1 MNAMKVLSLFDG
13 ISCGMVPLERAG
25 IPVERYVAYEIDED
39 KFEELSLSREAKIE
53 NICLWI
59 KNLKAE
65 IEALKAEKDAF
76 AKRQRSAENKMES
89 LKRYITGYLDGTSFE
104 SAKVKVSFRK
114 SESIEIEEGTIIP
127 DEYLRFKEPE
137 INKTD
142 LKNALKAGIHIQGV
156 QLVENQ
162 NIQIK

>member
-1 MNAMKVLSLFDG
+1 MNLYEIDSAILDCMDLETGEIFDIDRFEELG
-13 ISCGMVPLERAG
+13 LERA
-25 IPVERYVAYEIDED
+25 
-39 KFEELSLSREAKIE
+39 AKIE

-76 AKRQRSAENKMES
+76 AKRQKSAENKMES
-89 LKRYITGYLDGTSFE
+89 LKQYISNYLEGTAYE

-114 SESIEIEEGTIIP
+114 SEALDIMEGAIIP
-127 DEYLRFKEPE
+127 DEYLKFKEPDVDKVE
-137 INKTD
+137 
-142 LKNALKAGIHIQGV
+142 LKKALKSGV
-156 QLVENQ
+156 QIPGVSIIENK

>member
-1 MNAMKVLSLFDG
+1 MNLF
-13 ISCGMVPLERAG
+13 
-25 IPVERYVAYEIDED
+25 EIDTAILDCVDVETGEVFD
-39 KFEELSLSREAKIE
+39 VDRFEELELTRDAKIE

-65 IEALKAEKDAF
+65 AEALKAEKDAF
-76 AKRQRSAENKMES
+76 AQRQKAAETKMES
-89 LKRYITGYLDGTSFE
+89 LKRYISGYLDGTAFE

-114 SESIEIEEGTIIP
+114 SESLEISEDAVIP

-137 INKTD
+137 VNKAD
-142 LKNALKAGIHIQGV
+142 LKKAIKAGLTIGGV
-156 QLVENQ
+156 QLVENN

>member
-1 MNAMKVLSLFDG
+1 MNL
-13 ISCGMVPLERAG
+13 
-25 IPVERYVAYEIDED
+25 YEIDSAILDCMDLETGEIFD
-39 KFEELSLSREAKIE
+39 VDRFEELNLERTVKIE

-76 AKRQRSAENKMES
+76 AKRQKSAENKMES
-89 LKRYITGYLDGTSFE
+89 LKKYISGYLEGTAYE

-114 SESIEIEEGTIIP
+114 SEVLDIMEGAIIP
-127 DEYLRFKEPE
+127 DEYLKFKEPDVDKVE
-137 INKTD
+137 
-142 LKNALKAGIHIQGV
+142 LKKALKSGV
-156 QLVENQ
+156 QIPGVSIVENQ

>member
-1 MNAMKVLSLFDG
+1 MNL
-13 ISCGMVPLERAG
+13 
-25 IPVERYVAYEIDED
+25 YEIDSEILGCVDTTTGEIFDED
-39 KFEELSLSREAKIE
+39 KFESLVMEREKKIE

-76 AKRQRSAENKMES
+76 AKRQKSAENKMES

-114 SESIEIEEGTIIP
+114 SESIEIEEGAIIP

-137 INKTD
+137 VNKTN

>member
-1 MNAMKVLSLFDG
+1 MNL
-13 ISCGMVPLERAG
+13 
-25 IPVERYVAYEIDED
+25 YEIDSAILDCMDLETGEVFD
-39 KFEELSLSREAKIE
+39 VDRFEELNLERTVKIE

-76 AKRQRSAENKMES
+76 AKRQKSAENKMES
-89 LKRYITGYLDGTSFE
+89 LKKYISGYLEGTPYE

-114 SESIEIEEGTIIP
+114 SEVLDITEGAAIP
-127 DEYLRFKEPE
+127 VEYLKFKEPDVDKVE
-137 INKTD
+137 
-142 LKNALKAGIHIQGV
+142 LKKALKSGV
-156 QLVENQ
+156 QIPGVSIIENQ

>member
-1 MNAMKVLSLFDG
+1 MGMNL
-13 ISCGMVPLERAG
+13 
-25 IPVERYVAYEIDED
+25 YEIDAAILGCVDVETGEIFDID
-39 KFEELSLSREAKIE
+39 KFEELSMTRDAKVE

-65 IEALKAEKDAF
+65 AEALKAEKEAF
-76 AKRQRSAENKMES
+76 AARQKTAENKMES
-89 LKRYITGYLDGTSFE
+89 LKRYMTNYLEGTGFE

-114 SESIEIEEGTIIP
+114 SESLEIDEGVIIP

-137 INKTD
+137 VNKTE
-142 LKNALKAGIHIQGV
+142 LKNALKHGTQIEGV
-156 QLVENQ
+156 RIATNY